1 MKLYKCYGFCN
12 EKHPKEN
19 MQQISNKNYCNAC
32 YTAIKKERADREELY
47 EYIKYAFN
55 ISFPSNYMIKQIKDF
70 IEVRGYKLKGITLT
84 LKYIKEILKLQLNSK
99 FGIAIVGNYYE
110 SAKTYYIEQ
119 QKRASNHK
127 DVKIETRTI
136 VVKRIEPTNTYR
148 DSLMI
153 DMEGL
158 L

>member
-19 MQQISNKNYCNAC
+19 LQQISNKNYCNSC
-32 YTAIKKERADREELY
+32 YTAIMKERADREELY

-55 ISFPSNYMIKQIKDF
+55 ISFPSNYMLKQIKDF
-70 IEVRGYKLKGITLT
+70 VEVRGYKLKGITLT
-84 LKYIKEILKLQLNSK
+84 LKYIKEILKLQLNSR
-99 FGIAIVGNYYE
+99 FGVAIVGNYYE

-127 DVKIETRTI
+127 DVKIETTVI
-136 VVKRIEPTNTYR
+136 KISKFDYSNELKEEKLIN
-148 DSLMI
+148 L
-153 DMEGL
+153 EGL